1 MSELNG
7 NYYNNQIPPENGN
20 RPDYSYN
27 WNGTEHNNGN
37 KGNKGRAIAI
47 VVVVACLFAA
57 IAFCVAMIMDGFDS
71 YENESEQESA
81 VSANSTE
88 ISAEISE
95 GDTNGNKVPY
105 EGFTP
110 AEDAYVDL
118 STTLTKIYEE
128 CSPSCCTIKV
138 SSSTHSAIGS
148 GFVYDADNGYIVTNH
163 HVIEGATKIS
173 VKFYNGEEY
182 SAKLIDSDSVTD
194 LAVLKINAEGLKE
207 LEMGDSS
214 VKKIGENVVAIGSPY
229 SESLS
234 GSMTCGIISGVA
246 REINI
251 YNDSG
256 KVIKTMTLI
265 QTDCSINPGNSGGP
279 LIDMAGNVIGITSLK
294 LVDEQFEGIG
304 FAIPITEAS
313 KIINKLI
320 SGEDLGD
327 SGFASASPRIG
338 ITVYEASRGLSAL
351 RIRPKCEYPES
362 VLVMSVEASSSA
374 YSAGLRQYDLITHF
388 NGVEIKTPDELSN
401 ELAKYKAGETITLK
415 LFRFKDSWSKGETVE
430 ITFKLDAA
438 E

>member
-1 MSELNG
+1 MSDFNG
-7 NYYNNQIPPENGN
+7 SYFNNQTPPDNGN

-37 KGNKGRAIAI
+37 KGNKGRAYAI
-47 VVVVACLFAA
+47 VAVVACIFAA
-57 IAFCVAMIMDGFDS
+57 ISFCVIMVMNGIDS
-71 YENESEQESA
+71 YGEESSVA
-81 VSANSTE
+81 DVSANSTE

-95 GDTNGNKVPY
+95 GDTSSPGKTPY

-118 STTLTKIYEE
+118 STTLTKLYEE
-128 CSPSCCTIKV
+128 CAPSCCTIKV
-138 SSSTHSAIGS
+138 SGNDFSAIGS
-148 GFVYDADNGYIVTNH
+148 GFVYDGENGYVVTNH
-163 HVIEGATKIS
+163 HVIENANKIS

-182 SAKLIDSDSVTD
+182 SAKLINSDSVTD
-194 LAVLKINAEGLKE
+194 LAVLKINAEGLKALE
-207 LEMGDSS
+207 LGDSS

-246 REINI
+246 RTIDIHNE
-251 YNDSG
+251 SG

-304 FAIPITEAS
+304 FAIPITEGA

-320 SGEDLGD
+320 SGEDIGD

-338 ITVYEASRGLSAL
+338 VTIIEVDEGLSSL
-351 RIRPKCEYPES
+351 RVRPKCEYPES
-362 VLVMSVEASSSA
+362 VIVMSVEATSSA
-374 YSAGLRQYDLITHF
+374 YSSGLRQYDLITNF
-388 NGVEIKTPDELSN
+388 DGTEIKNSDD
-401 ELAKYKAGETITLK
+401 LAEALGKHKAGDTVTVTI
-415 LFRFKDSWSKGETVE
+415 FRFNNSWSKGETKE

-438 E
+438 Y

>member
-1 MSELNG
+1 MSEYNG
-7 NYYNNQIPPENGN
+7 NFYNNQTPPDNGN

-37 KGNKGRAIAI
+37 KGNKGRAYAIIA
-47 VVVVACLFAA
+47 VVACLFTA
-57 IAFCVAMIMDGFDS
+57 ITFSVIMIMEGIGS
-71 YENESEQESA
+71 YVDESEEEI
-81 VSANSTE
+81 VSSSSTE

-95 GDTNGNKVPY
+95 DDTSLGNTHY
-105 EGFTP
+105 EGFAP

-118 STTLTKIYEE
+118 STTLTKIYAE
-128 CSPSCCTIKV
+128 CAPSCCTIKV
-138 SSSTHSAIGS
+138 SSSSHSAIGS
-148 GFVYDADNGYIVTNH
+148 GFVYDDENGYIVTNH
-163 HVIEGATKIS
+163 HVIENATKIS

-182 SAKLIDSDSVTD
+182 SAKLINSDSVTD
-194 LAVLKINAEGLKE
+194 LAVLQIKAEGLKA

-229 SESLS
+229 SESLA

-246 REINI
+246 RTIDI
-251 YNDSG
+251 HNDSG

-294 LVDEQFEGIG
+294 LVDEQLEGIG

-313 KIINKLI
+313 QIINKLI
-320 SGEDLGD
+320 SGEDIGD

-338 ITVYEASRGLSAL
+338 VTIIEVDNGLSSL
-351 RIRPKCEYPES
+351 RIRPKCDYPES
-362 VLVMSVEASSSA
+362 VIVMSVDATSSA
-374 YSAGLRQYDLITHF
+374 YSAGLRQYDLMTDF
-388 NGVEIKTPDELSN
+388 NGIEVKTVED
-401 ELAKYKAGETITLK
+401 LASALEKHKAGNTVTVTI
-415 LFRFKDSWSKGETVE
+415 FRFNNSWSGGETKT

-438 E
+438 S